1 MQILLIF
8 ALIFAL
14 GVAIFAVQNA
24 TPVEIGF
31 LMYQGEIS
39 LVYVILLSVLAG
51 ALIVFLLSIFKQ
63 ITLYRRIRA
72 LDKKNQSLE
81 QELHNLA
88 PKETVPA
95 QSTEAPSQ
103 EYHSVEQ

>member
-1 MQILLIF
+1 MQILLII

-14 GVAIFAVQNA
+14 IVAIFAVQNA
-24 TPVEIGF
+24 TPVEINF
-31 LMYQGEIS
+31 LMYQGETS

-72 LDKKNQSLE
+72 LDKKNHSLE
-81 QELHNLA
+81 QQLHNLA
-88 PKETVPA
+88 SKDTTPDQVTKE
-95 QSTEAPSQ
+95 STQ
-103 EYHSVEQ
+103 EYQSIEQ